1 MVSSVLA
8 QAILDQN
15 APDIVGAFKEGQRE
29 AREAK
34 TRELAGQAIT
44 TGQIDPLLAEIS
56 PDIAF
61 SIGEQIRARNARDIS
76 DFMRDAQ
83 IAKYKLDAGD
93 TQGALQFSMQRR
105 NAIRNRGGDTTQ
117 TDAFISTLQNNPEQ
131 ARQELNAF
139 LGSVDQTKP
148 SALVEFETLTAGLSP
163 EETERAKRI
172 RLGLEARQGITAE
185 QIAERERLKLLAQRD
200 IRPEIKGLEE
210 AEKGISKRKQGFID
224 AGVDA
229 ADSVG
234 NIRRSL
240 ELLDTVKT
248 GGISAASLRAKQLFG
263 VEGADEGELSANL
276 GRSVLAQL
284 KPIFGAAFTAA
295 EGERL
300 ERIEAGFGRSAA
312 TNRRL
317 LESALK
323 TAERAAKRGMA
334 AAKEQGD
341 DFTAQEIERL
351 LETTEAAREAVQAP
365 QEVQQAAPTQVL
377 QFDAQGNL
385 VQ

>member
-8 QAILDQN
+8 QAILNQN

-56 PDIAF
+56 PEIAF
-61 SIGEQIRARNARDIS
+61 SIGEQIRARNAKDIS

-83 IAKYKLDAGD
+83 IAKSKLDAGD
-93 TQGALQFSMQRR
+93 TQGALQFSIQRR

-117 TDAFISTLQNNPEQ
+117 TDAFISTLQSNPEQ

-323 TAERAAKRGMA
+323 TAERAAKRGLA

-351 LETTEAAREAVQAP
+351 LETTEAAREAVHPPA
-365 QEVQQAAPTQVL
+365 QETAPTQVL

>member
-8 QAILDQN
+8 QAILNQN

-56 PDIAF
+56 PEIAF
-61 SIGEQIRARNARDIS
+61 SIGEQIRARNAKDIS

-83 IAKYKLDAGD
+83 IAKSKLDAGD
-93 TQGALQFSMQRR
+93 TQGALQFSIQRR

-117 TDAFISTLQNNPEQ
+117 TDAFISTLQSNPEQ

-323 TAERAAKRGMA
+323 TAERAAKRGLA

-351 LETTEAAREAVQAP
+351 LETTEAAREALHPPA
-365 QEVQQAAPTQVL
+365 QETAPTQVL